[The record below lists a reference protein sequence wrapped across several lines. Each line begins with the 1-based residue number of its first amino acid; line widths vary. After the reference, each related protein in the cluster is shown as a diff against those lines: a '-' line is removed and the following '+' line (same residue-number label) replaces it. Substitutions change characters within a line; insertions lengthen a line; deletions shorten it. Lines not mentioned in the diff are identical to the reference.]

1 VLLRAKEPPSHY
13 VADPRDKNYTRN
25 FYLIFPSDE
34 ELGLYEPGG
43 DEDSN
48 RLQKTVY
55 EKSESLFLDT
65 EKVDTV
71 FASQSLNTKEEPSIK
86 KNHEDQQDTHT
97 HEGEPAPAA
106 SSAVSQPPT
115 QGVVCVSDEVTLDDF
130 WDYAGSPEG
139 KSLETPGAWINTN
152 FNNPV
157 ARETVRRWKLSRQPE
172 MILET
177 RQAPTDQLMFFGEAA
192 QIVHTM
198 MEAHSRDAESII
210 AELPVTD
217 EVRARLLEK
226 FSGGEKVE
234 AL

>member
-1 VLLRAKEPPSHY
+1 
-13 VADPRDKNYTRN
+13 
-25 FYLIFPSDE
+25 
-34 ELGLYEPGG
+34 
-43 DEDSN
+43 
-48 RLQKTVY
+48 
-55 EKSESLFLDT
+55 
-65 EKVDTV
+65 
-71 FASQSLNTKEEPSIK
+71 
-86 KNHEDQQDTHT
+86 
-97 HEGEPAPAA
+97 
-106 SSAVSQPPT
+106 
-115 QGVVCVSDEVTLDDF
+115 
-130 WDYAGSPEG
+130 
-139 KSLETPGAWINTN
+139 
-152 FNNPV
+152 
-157 ARETVRRWKLSRQPE
+157 